1 MHYYCSYRDIT
12 HQITDKN
19 DKQIKQQ
26 DTKITLK
33 QYKIKL
39 IHPKIKKQTV
49 FYHNLV
55 QQAQKPKYKNIKEKN
70 ST

>member
-12 HQITDKN
+12 HQRTDKS

-33 QYKIKL
+33 QYKIRP

>member
-12 HQITDKN
+12 HQRTDKS

-49 FYHNLV
+49 FYHKLV